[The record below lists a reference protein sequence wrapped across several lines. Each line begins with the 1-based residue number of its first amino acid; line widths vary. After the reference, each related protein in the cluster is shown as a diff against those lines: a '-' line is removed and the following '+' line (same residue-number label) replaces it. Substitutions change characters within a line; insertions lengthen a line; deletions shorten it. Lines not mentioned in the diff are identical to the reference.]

1 MISIDPDSRF
11 KIRMSSPLTGGGGAP
26 VRRPAP
32 QESQRP
38 VTVKRPS
45 GTRPTKARSG
55 GKRLDE
61 LLGGGLPFRSCS
73 LVHGPAFIGK
83 DVLLTQ
89 FISEGIRSGVPALII
104 LTQSTTSKFR
114 NRLVEMD
121 HKLEERERTG
131 LLAYIDCHAKTV
143 GLKGK
148 NPFAIYL
155 NGVGDLQA
163 LSKSIDRFQT
173 SFKQNYFY
181 HRVIFDSLSSV
192 LRTHGL
198 NRTLDFLN
206 HLTAKTKSF
215 NGIALFDLA
224 GGIHQPEEINALEHT
239 MDGSIIMKE
248 NKGQHF
254 MMVKGLS
261 DVKGRDWVRYSFNDQ
276 GMDITGSF
284 SYNYIK

>member
-1 MISIDPDSRF
+1 MSSVCRDSRPGR
-11 KIRMSSPLTGGGGAP
+11 IRYSPPVGGAGPP
-26 VRRPAP
+26 VRGPAQAGP
-32 QESQRP
+32 KRS
-38 VTVKRPS
+38 VAVKKPS

-55 GKRLDE
+55 GRRLDD
-61 LLGGGLPFRSCS
+61 LLGGGFPFRSCS

-89 FISEGIRSGVPALII
+89 FISEGIRSGVPALVV

-121 HKLEERERTG
+121 FKLEDRERAG

-143 GLKGK
+143 GLMGK

-155 NGVGDLQA
+155 KGVGDLQA
-163 LSKSIDRFQT
+163 LAKSIDRFQT
-173 SFKQNYFY
+173 AFKQNFFY
-181 HRVIFDSLSSV
+181 HRIVFDSLSSI

-198 NRTLDFLN
+198 NKTIDFLN
-206 HLTAKTKSF
+206 HMTAKTKSF

-224 GGIHQPEEINALEHT
+224 GGIHQQEEINALEHA

-261 DVKGRDWVRYSFNDQ
+261 DVKGRDWVRYSFNEK
-276 GMDITGSF
+276 GIDITGSF
-284 SYNYIK
+284 SYSYIK